1 MIDIEKV
8 EELETPES
16 TAKAIF
22 EAPED
27 FTSYS
32 ADVPIIVIIDGKEI
46 RSNRVA
52 NIDINIYFPN

>member
-8 EELETPES
+8 EELEIPEG
-16 TAKAIF
+16 KPKVIF

-27 FTSYS
+27 FKSYS

-46 RSNRVA
+46 RSNRVT
-52 NIDINIYFPN
+52 NIDINVYFPN